1 MVVLYLRAVY
11 LFLTA
16 LAIIDTVYTMCGFSQ
31 MVACFQI
38 FSTLRARAYLDI
50 VALHPRSRHAYFSCI
65 ASHKYD
71 ARSA

>member
-31 MVACFQI
+31 MVASMPSLVI
-38 FSTLRARAYLDI
+38 FTAPPDD
-50 VALHPRSRHAYFSCI
+50 
-65 ASHKYD
+65 K
-71 ARSA
+71 